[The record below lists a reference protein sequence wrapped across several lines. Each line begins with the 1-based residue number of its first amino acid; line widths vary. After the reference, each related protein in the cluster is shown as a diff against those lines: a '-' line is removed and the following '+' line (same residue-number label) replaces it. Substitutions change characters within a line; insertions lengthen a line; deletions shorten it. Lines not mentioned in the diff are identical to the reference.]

1 MVKAHPMKDAQ
12 SKKAKLLAQREKLD
26 AELKALAA
34 KERTQKR
41 KDDTRR
47 KIILGGLVMKAAEEE
62 PNIMGW
68 LKTLASG
75 DAVSS
80 KDRDLLGLWFEEK
93 ASQET
98 GKPLADASQEAG
110 QGQTGTDHS
119 PPDGGAEQD

>member
-1 MVKAHPMKDAQ
+1 MKDAQ

-47 KIILGGLVMKAAEEE
+47 KIILGGLVMKAAEGE

-75 DAVSS
+75 ESVSS
-80 KDRDLLGLWFEEK
+80 KDRDLLGLWFEEH
-93 ASQET
+93 ASQIAE
-98 GKPLADASQEAG
+98 PVPDADALSEAG
-110 QGQTGTDHS
+110 QGAATGAEHS
-119 PPDGGAEQD
+119 PPDGGAG

>member
-1 MVKAHPMKDAQ
+1 MIKAHLMADAQ

-34 KERTQKR
+34 RERTQKR

-47 KIILGGLVMKAAEEE
+47 KIILGGLVMKAAESE

-80 KDRDLLGLWFEEK
+80 KDRDLLGLWFEEHAPQERPK
-93 ASQET
+93 AGQ
-98 GKPLADASQEAG
+98 PAASEEAG
-110 QGQTGTDHS
+110 QGAGAGAEHS
-119 PPDGGAEQD
+119 PPDGGAG